1 MPAGQSLPVLALRAV
16 DAANI
21 DAVRALAPHAAQQ
34 RFIAGNAE
42 SLALAADHA
51 QMHARAL
58 YAGEVL
64 VGFALYAEP
73 GPAGRQD
80 TYVLYRLMLAA
91 GSQGQGYGR
100 RALELLL
107 DEMRARGAARVAL
120 YYAPD
125 NLAARRLYASAG
137 FVEAGI
143 DADGEMMAVRA
154 PA

>member
-1 MPAGQSLPVLALRAV
+1 MTGQALPALSLRGV
-16 DAANI
+16 DAKNI

-34 RFIAGNAE
+34 RFIASNAE
-42 SLALAADHA
+42 SMALAAEHPH
-51 QMHARAL
+51 MHARAIYVEEL
-58 YAGEVL
+58 LA
-64 VGFALYAEP
+64 GFALYAGP

-80 TYVLYRLMLAA
+80 THVLYRLMLAA
-91 GSQGQGYGR
+91 GWQGRGHGR
-100 RALELLL
+100 RALALLL

-125 NLAARRLYASAG
+125 NLAARQLYASAG
-137 FVEAGI
+137 FAETGI